1 MDDKI
6 KLAKGITKFVV
17 GTSVGSVVAKAVK
30 SNVAA
35 TNTLDGVQLIVG
47 AYAIG
52 GMVSDRAV
60 DWAGPKFDEAVDTVL
75 KIKAT
80 LKENADK

>member
-6 KLAKGITKFVV
+6 KLAKGFTKFVV
-17 GTSVGSVVAKAVK
+17 GTSVGSVVVKAVK
-30 SNVAA
+30 SNVTPA
-35 TNTLDGVQLIVG
+35 NTLQGVQLIVG

-60 DWAGPKFDEAVDTVL
+60 DWAGPKFDEALETL
-75 KIKAT
+75 QKIKSS
-80 LKENADK
+80 LKDQADA